1 MPLDTRRLTPSF
13 RQALSFFAN
22 THRFARA
29 MEKPWA
35 TVQYWV
41 ELGYIP
47 EAHAM
52 RVEQVTG
59 GEVRA
64 VTVMHE
70 AHAAKLAKK
79 QAKAVAKQEGT

>member
-1 MPLDTRRLTPSF
+1 MALNTKRLTPTF
-13 RQALSFFAN
+13 RLALSCFAN
-22 THRFARA
+22 PHRFAKA
-29 MEKPWA
+29 MGRSWA